1 MNPKLAL
8 ILGLSLALSAP
19 LAVAEDEP
27 PQRSAI
33 PETGDNTRAWLEL
46 QKSNN
51 AAWGTPRPMSGDVAA
66 KVYERYLNSFGH
78 PIPEQYEREGFV
90 QGGSSQ

>member
-1 MNPKLAL
+1 MKLNLA
-8 ILGLSLALSAP
+8 ILGAVVMVLACWSAQ
-19 LAVAEDEP
+19 AEDQAAAGP
-27 PQRSAI
+27 A
-33 PETGDNTRAWLEL
+33 PETGDNTRAWLDL

-78 PIPEQYEREGFV
+78 AIPDQYEREGFV